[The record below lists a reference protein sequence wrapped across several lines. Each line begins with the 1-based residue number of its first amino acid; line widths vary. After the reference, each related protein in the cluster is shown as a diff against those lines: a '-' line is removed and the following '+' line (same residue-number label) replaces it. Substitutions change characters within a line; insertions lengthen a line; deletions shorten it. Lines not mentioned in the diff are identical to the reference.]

1 MMFLVEHLLRI
12 PYQLCFYPWIIKQVK
27 TFWSKNAV
35 SNGEWVVILGITT
48 RTILEPMRIITQS
61 EYRISCDCNRP
72 AIVIA
77 LQL

>member
-48 RTILEPMRIITQS
+48 RTILEPMRIITQKRIITQS
-61 EYRISCDCNRP
+61 E
-72 AIVIA
+72 
-77 LQL
+77 